1 MFAAH
6 RYYRTRSVENAAFW
20 FSVMSF
26 VSFTNIWIS
35 YGLQEAVTEIGSRKS
50 ISLQARN
57 EYHQGAY
64 KTYIE
69 RLANETKSI
78 DSKVMPAMTNETGKV
93 LRDFGSNYKTILQGR
108 FGMEDVVG
116 EAAVEG
122 VVAELKGIERA
133 REAGL

>member
-1 MFAAH
+1 VGGLFAAH

-64 KTYIE
+64 KHYIE
-69 RLANETKSI
+69 RVATETKSI
-78 DSKVMPAMTNETGKV
+78 DNKVMPTMTNEK
-93 LRDFGSNYKTILQGR
+93 GR
-108 FGMEDVVG
+108 MLSEF
-116 EAAVEG
+116 A
-122 VVAELKGIERA
+122 
-133 REAGL
+133 